1 MADSPL
7 TIGEKAFFDYILA
20 AFPADTEDTEAF
32 RDELPGD
39 FNTDNERIWTAF
51 FEGGGEPDDTSQ
63 TVNQS
68 CAINGRGVFEGG
80 FVNKAD
86 AQTYACKL
94 KTIFNTDQIT
104 NVSYCRMVPDPKIER
119 GVMNRDP
126 ELTTSGEARVW
137 VLTVEFEMGI
147 DYK

>member
-7 TIGEKAFFDYILA
+7 TVGEKAFFDYILA
-20 AFPADTEDTEAF
+20 AFPADTEGTEAF
-32 RDELPGD
+32 RDELPGT
-39 FNTDNERIWTAF
+39 FNTDNDKVWTAF
-51 FEGGGEPDDTSQ
+51 FQGGGEPDDTSQ

-80 FVNKAD
+80 FVDKAT

-104 NVSYCRMVPDPKIER
+104 NVSYCRVDTDPLIDRRVYER
-119 GVMNRDP
+119 NAD
-126 ELTTSGEARVW
+126 LTTSGVARVW
-137 VLTVEFEMGI
+137 FLTVEFEMGI